1 MKRIM
6 RTVAPC
12 SYSRLYSKECTALQ
26 VWRRA
31 SQRLEEMSGGKQIA
45 VVLFVILCAAEV
57 AAAQVMSPT
66 QDVLGAHNVY
76 GRGCVACHTPH
87 NGAPGNLARP
97 SRSGGRFALWGQ
109 DLSPQYGISR
119 TSAIHPLGAYTA
131 TVPDTSRGGFP
142 SLSRN
147 GYSDLVA
154 CLSCHDGN
162 LATSDMM
169 KGTTVET
176 VSIAGVTFNPPT
188 LVGNDES
195 TVGSYMNAHPVGPNA
210 TISCGGKR
218 EWDCSVNADGSIAFA
233 GPKARAFVADYFD
246 VTGGDGPLNH
256 LVKVPGSTV
265 NGNTV
270 TSKSWITCTTCH
282 DQHDMPYFST
292 SNGAVKPTRFF
303 VRGWYNPGSSGTSN
317 SAAQFCRSCHA
328 DKSNEAKGRMV
339 PTT

>member
-1 MKRIM
+1 MKRIT
-6 RTVAPC
+6 RTVTPSSC
-12 SYSRLYSKECTALQ
+12 SRVYLKECTALH
-26 VWRRA
+26 VRRRS
-31 SQRLEEMSGGKQIA
+31 SQRLKEMSGGKQFA
-45 VVLFVILCAAEV
+45 VVLFVILWAAGI
-57 AAAQVMSPT
+57 AAAQVTSPT

-87 NGAPGNLARP
+87 NGVPGNLAKP
-97 SRSGGRFALWGQ
+97 SRSSGRFALWGQ
-109 DLSPQYGISR
+109 DLSPQYGISLA
-119 TSAIHPLGAYTA
+119 SASHPLGAYTA
-131 TVPDTSRGGFP
+131 TVPDTSRGGIP
-142 SLSRN
+142 SLSGS
-147 GYSDLVA
+147 GYLDLVA
-154 CLSCHDGN
+154 CISCHDGN

-195 TVGSYMNAHPVGPNA
+195 TVGSYINGHPVGLTA

-218 EWDCSVNADGSIAFA
+218 EWDCAVNADGSITFA
-233 GPKARAFVADYFD
+233 GPKGRAFVADYFD

-265 NGNTV
+265 NGTTV

-292 SNGAVKPTRFF
+292 PNGAVKPTRFF
-303 VRGWYNPGSSGTSN
+303 VRGWYNPGSSATSN